1 MLKEEDIRKL
11 RKKII
16 DVKYKTVDTCAA
28 EFEAYTP
35 YYYSTYH
42 GGEDEIAELENKRQD
57 KREKIIVF
65 GSGPNRIG
73 QGVEFDY
80 CCVHSVW
87 AIKEEGYKSIM
98 VNCNPETVST
108 DYDTSDKLFFEPITI
123 ESALN
128 LIEKE
133 NPKGVIVQFGGQTPL
148 KLATSLEKEKVNIL
162 GTSPRSIDIAEDR
175 ELFRRLLE
183 KLGLKQPPSAT
194 ATSIL
199 EAIKIASQIGYPVLI
214 RPSYV
219 LGGRAMKV
227 VYNEEELISYMQEGL
242 EASEEKPV
250 LIDKFLEDAIELDV
264 DAICDGKDV
273 LIGGIMEHIEE
284 AGIHSGD
291 SACVIP
297 SFSLKKDILDDIK
310 RQTAKLALALK
321 VKGLINVQFAVQ
333 NDQIYVI
340 EANPRAS
347 RTVPFVSKAVGVPLA
362 KLATKVALGKSIKDL
377 IKGYNIQVFENIG
390 DSIIYETQSKMY
402 AIKESVFPWNRFPQE
417 DPILG
422 PEMKSTG
429 EVMGID
435 KDLGL
440 AFYKSQLAAGF
451 KLPKSGTVF
460 ISVKDKDKPK
470 VINIAKK
477 LVDLGFKLVATQG
490 TYKFLK
496 EHGIE
501 VEKVYKVYE
510 GQRPNILDL
519 IKNKEIHLII
529 NTPSGKTAQKDAI
542 SIRRLAVNYNIP
554 YYTTIRSAQMVV
566 LAIESLKTKKLKVY
580 ALQDINKS

>member
-1 MLKEEDIRKL
+1 MIREEDIRKL
-11 RKKII
+11 RKKLI
-16 DVKYKTVDTCAA
+16 DVKYKTVDTCSA

-42 GGEDEIAELENKRQD
+42 GVEDEIHELEKKNKD
-57 KREKIIVF
+57 TREKVIVF

-73 QGVEFDY
+73 QGIEFDY

-123 ESALN
+123 EDALN
-128 LIEKE
+128 IIEKE

-148 KLATSLEKEKVNIL
+148 KLAVPFEKENVPIL
-162 GTSPRSIDIAEDR
+162 GTSPKSIDIAEDR
-175 ELFRRLLE
+175 ELFRSLLE
-183 KLGLKQPPSAT
+183 KLNLKQPPSKT

-199 EAIKIASQIGYPVLI
+199 EAVKIANEIGYPVLI

-219 LGGRAMKV
+219 LGGRAMRI
-227 VYNEEELISYMQEGL
+227 VYSEEELISYMQEGL

-264 DAICDGKDV
+264 DAISDGKDV

-297 SFSLKKDILDDIK
+297 SFSLKKEILDEVK

-333 NDQIYVI
+333 NNEIYII

-347 RTVPFVSKAVGVPLA
+347 RTVPFVSKAVGIPLA
-362 KLATKVALGKSIKDL
+362 KIATKVALGKSLKDL
-377 IKGYNIQVFENIG
+377 INKYDIKEFEKLKDATIF
-390 DSIIYETQSKMY
+390 ETNPKMY
-402 AIKESVFPWNRFPQE
+402 SVKESVFPWNRFPQE
-417 DPILG
+417 DPVLG

-451 KLPKSGTVF
+451 KLPKKGTVF

-470 VINIAKK
+470 VLPIAKK
-477 LVDLGFKLVATQG
+477 LLELGFKIVATGG

-496 EHGIE
+496 ENAIE
-501 VEKVYKVYE
+501 AQKVYKVYE

-519 IKNKEIHLII
+519 IKNKEIDLII
-529 NTPSGKTAQKDAI
+529 NTPSGKTAQMDAV

-554 YYTTIRSAQMVV
+554 YYTTIRSAQMAV
-566 LAIESLKTKKLKVY
+566 LAIESLKTKPLDVY
-580 ALQDINKS
+580 ALQDIS